1 MPTILGMG
9 HGCTLRKNLRTTTAN
24 RGVAMRASRTNNGL
38 TVRAIAGSHVVLLGI
53 NMPRAD
59 CDGHMGFAIHRTDY
73 LGQEAKW
80 MRGLKTFEETD
91 PGFVAGSTYS
101 TREHPVQ
108 GFSWSD
114 YSAKPGRRYKYRV
127 LALKGAPR
135 DLQPFRE
142 VEVSVTTEAE
152 AGGDNDVYF
161 NRGAAASQE
170 YARRF
175 GNVRPD
181 EGDPG
186 DGRWAWLSR
195 GAAEAIEDFIG
206 LASGPE
212 FGLRVSAYEFRL
224 QSVAAALGRAR
235 DRGADVKILYDAN
248 PNQPDAQGVVFPR
261 DANRATAKAAGI
273 ESLCIERLTDPD
285 VKFPPISHH
294 KFIVLLQHGE
304 PIAVLTGSTNFSLGG
319 VYGQSNVVHVVEQPP
334 VAAAYLQCWT
344 LMAGKPTHDALRSA
358 LSALNTIPVAEPPKG
373 IVAIFSPQQTLAA
386 LDWYADRAKLAQDA
400 LFMTFAFGMSER
412 FQAAYRDGQA
422 PLRYA
427 LLDKLLAPGVPAAK
441 RAAAEAGMLALR
453 KRVENRFAVGN
464 LLSTNKFDRWVRE
477 TLTGLNTNVRFIHTK
492 IAIIDPLGRDPVVI
506 SGSAN
511 FSEASTTENDE
522 NMLVIRGNRRVADI
536 YLGEYMRLW
545 SHYAFR
551 EWAAAQDNP
560 ADTKFKFLDV
570 GNRWWRDY
578 FGNSARSRQ
587 RAYFSGVA

>member
-1 MPTILGMG
+1 
-9 HGCTLRKNLRTTTAN
+9 
-24 RGVAMRASRTNNGL
+24 MRASRTKDGL

-73 LGQEAKW
+73 AGQEAKW

-108 GFSWSD
+108 GFAWSD
-114 YSAKPGRRYKYRV
+114 YSARPGRRYKYRV
-127 LALKGAPR
+127 LALKGKPR

-142 VEVSVTTEAE
+142 VAVSVTTESE
-152 AGGDNDVYF
+152 EGGDNDVYF

-206 LASGPE
+206 LASGPD
-212 FGLRVSAYEFRL
+212 FGLRVAAYEFRL
-224 QSVAAALGRAR
+224 ASVADALARAR
-235 DRGADVKILYDAN
+235 ARGADVKILYDAN
-248 PNQPDAQGVVFPR
+248 PNKPDAKGVVFPR

-273 ESLCIERLTDPD
+273 EPLCIERLTNPA
-285 VKFPPISHH
+285 VKSPPISHH
-294 KFIVLLQHGE
+294 KFIVLQQHGE

-319 VYGQSNVVHVVEQPP
+319 VYGQANVVHVVEQPP

-344 LMAGKPTHDALRSA
+344 LMAGQPTHAELRRA
-358 LSALNTIPVAEPPKG
+358 LSALNTIAVADPPKG
-373 IVAIFSPQQTLAA
+373 IGAIFSPQPTLAA
-386 LDWYADRAKLAQDA
+386 LDWYAGRAKSAKDA
-400 LFMTFAFGMSER
+400 LFMTFAFGMETR
-412 FQAAYRDGQA
+412 FRAAYADGQA

-427 LLDKLLAPGVPAAK
+427 LLDKLLAPGVPAAR
-441 RAAAEAGMLALR
+441 RAAAEAEMLALR
-453 KRVENRFAVGN
+453 RRVENRFAVGN

-477 TLTGLNTNVRFIHTK
+477 TLTGLNTNVRFVHTK

-511 FSEASTTENDE
+511 FSAASTTENDE

-536 YLGEYMRLW
+536 YLGEFMRLW

-560 ADTKFKFLDV
+560 ADTKFKFLDT
-570 GNRWWRDY
+570 GNTWWRGY

-587 RAYFSGVA
+587 RAYFSGAA

>member
-1 MPTILGMG
+1 
-9 HGCTLRKNLRTTTAN
+9 
-24 RGVAMRASRTNNGL
+24 MRASRTKNGL
-38 TVRAIAGSHVVLLGI
+38 TVRAIAGSHVVMLGI
-53 NMPRAD
+53 SMPRED

-73 LGQEAKW
+73 AGEEAKW

-108 GFSWSD
+108 GFAWSD

-127 LALKGAPR
+127 LALKGTPR

-142 VEVSVTTEAE
+142 VEVRVNTESE
-152 AGGDNDVYF
+152 EGGDNDVYF

-181 EGDPG
+181 EGNPG

-212 FGLRVSAYEFRL
+212 FGLRVAAYEFRL
-224 QSVAAALGRAR
+224 ASMADALARAR
-235 DRGADVKILYDAN
+235 GRGADVQILYDAN
-248 PNQPDAQGVVFPR
+248 PNKPNAQGVVFPR

-273 ESLCIERLTDPD
+273 ESLCIERLTDPA
-285 VKFPPISHH
+285 VKYPPISHH
-294 KFIVLLQHGE
+294 KYIVLLQHGE

-334 VAAAYLQCWT
+334 VAAAYLRCWT
-344 LMAGKPTHDALRSA
+344 LMAGQPAHDALRAA
-358 LSALNTIPVAEPPKG
+358 LSASNLIPVAQPPKG
-373 IVAIFSPQQTLAA
+373 IGAIFSPQQTLAA
-386 LDWYADRAKLAQDA
+386 LDWYADRAKSASDA
-400 LFMTFAFGMSER
+400 LFMTFAFGMGTR
-412 FQAAYRDGQA
+412 FRDAYRDGTA

-427 LLDKLLAPGVPAAK
+427 LLDKLLASGVPAAK
-441 RAAAEAGMLALR
+441 RAAAEAEMLALR
-453 KRVENRFAVGN
+453 KQVENRFAVGN
-464 LLSTNKFDRWVRE
+464 LLATNKFDRWVRE
-477 TLTGLNTNVRFIHTK
+477 ALTGLNTHVRYIHTK
-492 IAIIDPLGRDPVVI
+492 IALIDPLGRDPVVI

-511 FSEASTTENDE
+511 FSEASTTGNDE

-551 EWAAAQDNP
+551 EWAAAQNDP
-560 ADTKFKFLDV
+560 ANTKFKSLDV
-570 GNRWWRDY
+570 SNTWWRSY